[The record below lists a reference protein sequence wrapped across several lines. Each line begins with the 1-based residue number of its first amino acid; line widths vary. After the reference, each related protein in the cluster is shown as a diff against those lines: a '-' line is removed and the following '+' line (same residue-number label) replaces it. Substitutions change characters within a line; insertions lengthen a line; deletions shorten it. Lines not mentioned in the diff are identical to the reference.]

1 MNLDKKLAR
10 LLIQHRKTI
19 STAESCSGGLLAHR
33 LTNIPGSSAYFKL
46 GLVTYHND
54 AKSQL
59 LKIPAKI
66 IKKYGA
72 VSRPV
77 SVLMAKNIKKIL
89 KADFGVGI
97 TGIAGPTGG
106 TPHKPVGLTFVAVS
120 TPTKTICLKCL
131 FRGTRLQIKN
141 QAATKAIQLLLKYFK
156 SYE

>member
-1 MNLDKKLAR
+1 MSTEKRLAR
-10 LLIQHRKTI
+10 LLVKHHKTI

-33 LTNIPGSSAYFKL
+33 LTNIPGSSAYFKI

-72 VSRPV
+72 VSQPV
-77 SVLMAKNIKKIL
+77 SLLMAKNIKKIL
-89 KADFGVGI
+89 KTDFGVGI

-106 TPHKPVGLTFVAVS
+106 TLHKPVGLTFVAVS
-120 TPTKTICLKCL
+120 TPRGTSCEKCI
-131 FRGTRLQIKN
+131 FRGTRLKVKQ
-141 QAATKAIQLLLKYFK
+141 QAATKAIQLLLEYFK